1 MVGVMTY
8 VLSALSLV
16 FHLFLLLPL
25 SSANIIKNGTI
36 GFSWLW
42 QCQCTFSK
50 PFQPEE
56 SLIYWQSKALIVAH
70 VYAKGK
76 EEFKYQH
83 QLFKNRTKIFPDQL
97 SSGNFSLVIESLM
110 LKDDK
115 TAFEVIFINSTSDQ
129 PEKLCQVTLH
139 VSAPFHEPKIEINQ
153 DEKIA
158 TCSTKGGYPKPEVTW
173 RSGDLLEGH
182 ERTLELHETTITNE
196 TDDTYSIR
204 STVNITGLLKVTCT
218 VYNPTS
224 HQTLSA
230 TTDMTPSP
238 PTPVFAVVCFS
249 LSVAAALIILYCI
262 NRRCNQTNGKVS
274 ENSPPSPEDPTDSN
288 MSGGNVHEGSVSQT
302 GTRAVIFRST
312 RKSDGSVDSETNN
325 LSTADT
331 DAEQEKQEQSVS
343 VKILDET
350 NTPESD
356 KDK

>member
-1 MVGVMTY
+1 MALEENRERRMEPDPYIKGVAPPSNQRDKNHSAAPGGTRNSAPATS
-8 VLSALSLV
+8 VLSKVVRGLCLV
-16 FHLFLLLPL
+16 LGL
-25 SSANIIKNGTI
+25 G
-36 GFSWLW
+36 
-42 QCQCTFSK
+42 
-50 PFQPEE
+50 
-56 SLIYWQSKALIVAH
+56 
-70 VYAKGK
+70 
-76 EEFKYQH
+76 
-83 QLFKNRTKIFPDQL
+83 
-97 SSGNFSLVIESLM
+97 LVL
-110 LKDDK
+110 
-115 TAFEVIFINSTSDQ
+115 V
-129 PEKLCQVTLH
+129 LCLGLVL
-139 VSAPFHEPKIEINQ
+139 APFHEPKIEINH

-262 NRRCNQTNGKVS
+262 NRRCNQTKGKVS

>member
-1 MVGVMTY
+1 MN
-8 VLSALSLV
+8 LFSLFTV

-25 SSANIIKNGTI
+25 SSANIIKNGTR

-56 SLIYWQSKALIVAH
+56 SFIYWQGQSKAVIVAH

-76 EEFKYQH
+76 EEFEHQD

-110 LKDDK
+110 LEDDK
-115 TAFEVIFINSTSDQ
+115 TAFEVIFINSTSEQ

-139 VSAPFHEPKIEINQ
+139 VSGQYFPVSSPFHEPKIEINQ

-158 TCSTKGGYPKPEVTW
+158 TCSTRGGYPKPEVTW

-182 ERTLELHETTITNE
+182 ERTLELHETTITPEANG
-196 TDDTYSIR
+196 TYSIR
-204 STVNITGLLKVTCT
+204 STVNITGLLTVTCT

-238 PTPVFAVVCFS
+238 LTQGTSILFAVLCIA
-249 LSVAAALIILYCI
+249 LLVAVALIIVYCI
-262 NRRCNQTNGKVS
+262 SKCLFTS
-274 ENSPPSPEDPTDSN
+274 L
-288 MSGGNVHEGSVSQT
+288 NV
-302 GTRAVIFRST
+302 
-312 RKSDGSVDSETNN
+312 
-325 LSTADT
+325 
-331 DAEQEKQEQSVS
+331 
-343 VKILDET
+343 
-350 NTPESD
+350 
-356 KDK
+356 